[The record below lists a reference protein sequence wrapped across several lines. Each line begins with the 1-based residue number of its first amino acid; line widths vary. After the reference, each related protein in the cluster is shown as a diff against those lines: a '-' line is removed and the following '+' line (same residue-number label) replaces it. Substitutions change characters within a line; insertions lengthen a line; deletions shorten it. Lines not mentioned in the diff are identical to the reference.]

1 MKPET
6 SLLSADHTEAIN
18 IPIRVSVQQSW
29 TQKLRRW
36 PIVPVFI
43 MLLLLASAIFAPLV
57 APHSPTSADIRAR
70 NTPPA
75 WISGGSTQHLLG
87 ADQQGRDVLSR
98 VIYGARISM
107 TVAAIA
113 ISTSLL
119 IGTSLGLLSGY
130 FGGLIDDIIMRLV
143 DINLAMPLIL
153 VALVLVIVFGQSFL
167 LLIVILGLF
176 AWSGYAR
183 QVRAETLQLR
193 DKEYVLAA
201 RISGASAGRI
211 LWKHLLPGV
220 IPTITVLASLQ
231 VGSLILTEA
240 ILSFLGAGVPPPTP
254 SWGSMVADGRNYL
267 ATAWWIAIFPGVA
280 IFLTVLAFN
289 FMGDWLRDFMDPKLK
304 QL

>member
-1 MKPET
+1 
-6 SLLSADHTEAIN
+6 
-18 IPIRVSVQQSW
+18 
-29 TQKLRRW
+29 
-36 PIVPVFI
+36 
-43 MLLLLASAIFAPLV
+43 
-57 APHSPTSADIRAR
+57 
-70 NTPPA
+70 
-75 WISGGSTQHLLG
+75 
-87 ADQQGRDVLSR
+87 
-98 VIYGARISM
+98 M

-153 VALVLVIVFGQSFL
+153 VALVLVIVFGQSFA

-211 LWKHLLPGV
+211 LWKHLFPGV